1 VWNRK
6 EERAGVIVYKRKGKK
21 PKDDLI
27 VLLNMNPVVK
37 RDWKV
42 YSSGKTKWTEIFN
55 SDKKEYHGTGDVFNP
70 AIGCTLV
77 DKKEKCYEINVHLP
91 ALGAVV
97 LK

>member
-1 VWNRK
+1 
-6 EERAGVIVYKRKGKK
+6 
-21 PKDDLI
+21 
-27 VLLNMNPVVK
+27 LLNMNPVVK

-42 YSSGKTKWTEIFN
+42 YASGKTKWAEIFN

-70 AIGCTLV
+70 EIACTLV
-77 DKKEKCYEINVHLP
+77 DKKEKRYEINVHLP